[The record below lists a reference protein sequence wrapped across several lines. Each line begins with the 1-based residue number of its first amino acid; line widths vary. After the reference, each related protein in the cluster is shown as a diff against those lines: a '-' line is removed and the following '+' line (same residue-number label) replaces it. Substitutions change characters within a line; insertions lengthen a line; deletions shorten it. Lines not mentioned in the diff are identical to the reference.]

1 MSDFVW
7 RQFGVLRFLCVG
19 LRIGA
24 LFILDE
30 LHMKTMSESE
40 QTVSYMIKRFEK
52 ELRYTLVLR
61 QFDSN
66 IQHIISDEYF
76 DWCKKMLA

>member
-1 MSDFVW
+1 
-7 RQFGVLRFLCVG
+7 
-19 LRIGA
+19 
-24 LFILDE
+24 
-30 LHMKTMSESE
+30 MKTMSERE